1 MAKKRNE
8 NLEAA
13 VEEAAPKAEQEEL
26 MDFEAWYALR
36 ESAIPGHHHKEIL
49 KADFNARKVPA
60 MATAEEFDNALKK
73 YGVKLA

>member
-13 VEEAAPKAEQEEL
+13 VEAAPEAEQEEL

-36 ESAIPGHHHKEIL
+36 ESAIPTHHYKEII
-49 KADFNARKVPA
+49 KADFTARKVPV